1 MRIAAAYYVGTEKK
15 IKIPLP
21 FLILA
26 VFTAISM
33 VLSEIFARMR
43 RKRIS
48 PVQQRN
54 SNNTNGKNM
63 VISNLI
69 PFTKLNLM
77 LAFDLFISVFIKLLN
92 TTQMGVPKL
101 SIHTA
106 VMLVLLV
113 MTNSEARRHFKRKV
127 AGWRGVD
134 FLEVVELQQQPIQRR
149 QATHSQPTHSPKVH
163 HPNQILQT
171 R

>member
-1 MRIAAAYYVGTEKK
+1 
-15 IKIPLP
+15 
-21 FLILA
+21 
-26 VFTAISM
+26 
-33 VLSEIFARMR
+33 
-43 RKRIS
+43 
-48 PVQQRN
+48 
-54 SNNTNGKNM
+54 
-63 VISNLI
+63 
-69 PFTKLNLM
+69 M

-134 FLEVVELQQQPIQRR
+134 FLEVVELQQQQTQRGQARNLQGSSATNR
-149 QATHSQPTHSPKVH
+149 QHS
-163 HPNQILQT
+163 NQTYQET
-171 R
+171 VY